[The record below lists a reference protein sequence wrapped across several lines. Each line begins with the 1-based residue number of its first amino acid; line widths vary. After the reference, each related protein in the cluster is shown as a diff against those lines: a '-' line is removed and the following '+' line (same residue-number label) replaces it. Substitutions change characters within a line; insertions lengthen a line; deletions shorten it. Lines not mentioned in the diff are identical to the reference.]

1 MNDIFTTI
9 SLSNHNKG
17 IWSYNYNKYNNT
29 SKDKMNKSKSVAE
42 SLNVVV
48 KTHLVTMSEQYNVYA
63 KAILEMEEKIRGLK
77 QIMLSQDFF
86 NNIRDVNLV
95 TGAGASINTNKSNK
109 TSVKK
114 ENIIV
119 SNIQHENGNKEAEAE
134 AEAEAEV
141 VRSQSPKFSFFTPKQ
156 KNSLFWCLY
165 IIING
170 MASYEYEKNYFT
182 AEQEFKVKTIER
194 IKKGE
199 NKKILKENKIS
210 KNMIESG
217 LMGSGAGSGIS
228 PKILY
233 ALSLFY
239 NVNIFYVYKNTYYE
253 MYSNENAN
261 TDISSKIHIIQ
272 YNPDINYY
280 SVFVC
285 MSADADNQ
293 RDKEEYIKNI
303 KKICLKLDS
312 LDDVNKPLRAIT
324 SYSLTELINIAS
336 QMNISN
342 IHTNTNTD
350 TDLIENKKIKVKL
363 KTKSELYSE
372 VMAKCL

>member
-1 MNDIFTTI
+1 
-9 SLSNHNKG
+9 
-17 IWSYNYNKYNNT
+17 
-29 SKDKMNKSKSVAE
+29 
-42 SLNVVV
+42 
-48 KTHLVTMSEQYNVYA
+48 
-63 KAILEMEEKIRGLK
+63 
-77 QIMLSQDFF
+77 
-86 NNIRDVNLV
+86 
-95 TGAGASINTNKSNK
+95 
-109 TSVKK
+109 
-114 ENIIV
+114 
-119 SNIQHENGNKEAEAE
+119 
-134 AEAEAEV
+134 
-141 VRSQSPKFSFFTPKQ
+141 
-156 KNSLFWCLY
+156 
-165 IIING
+165 